1 MPRNVAVNWSWGFIS
16 GNNFL
21 FISVGAWVKQPKGV
35 LEGLD
40 GITFISLYVQ
50 CHQRVFMSLRSRFFT
65 MFKEGD
71 LTLAPWN
78 NWVEFLR
85 LIL

>member
-1 MPRNVAVNWSWGFIS
+1 MPGNVAINWSWGFIS

-40 GITFISLYVQ
+40 DITFISLYLCSMPSTGFYVIE
-50 CHQRVFMSLRSRFFT
+50 
-65 MFKEGD
+65 K
-71 LTLAPWN
+71 
-78 NWVEFLR
+78 
-85 LIL
+85 